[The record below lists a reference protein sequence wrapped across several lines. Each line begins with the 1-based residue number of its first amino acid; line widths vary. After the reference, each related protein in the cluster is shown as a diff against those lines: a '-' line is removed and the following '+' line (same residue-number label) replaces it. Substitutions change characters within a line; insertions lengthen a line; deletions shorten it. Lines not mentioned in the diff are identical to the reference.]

1 MNIIGL
7 SDRALIRK
15 FLSGEESAFETLI
28 MRYKDR
34 VFSQLIIML
43 KDRELAEDLFQD
55 TFIKVIN
62 TLKAGKYNEE
72 GKFLPWVLRIAHNL
86 AIDHFRRIKKRKE
99 VRNREEFDMIGN
111 IPEDNKNIEES
122 IVTDQIHDDVKQLI
136 DLLPEEQKQVVK
148 LRMYLGLSFKEISE
162 ETEVSINTSLGR
174 MRYALI
180 NLRKLIDER
189 QLNLNIH

>member
-7 SDRALIRK
+7 SDRALIRN
-15 FLSGEESAFETLI
+15 FLSGKESAFETLI

-55 TFIKVIN
+55 TFIKVVN

-99 VRNREEFDMIGN
+99 IRNSEEFDILGN
-111 IPEDNKNIEES
+111 IREDNKNIEEC
-122 IVTDQIHDDVKQLI
+122 IVTDQIHDDVKLLV

-162 ETEVSINTSLGR
+162 ETDVSINTSLGR

>member
-1 MNIIGL
+1 MKIIGL

-15 FLSGEESAFETLI
+15 FLTGEESAFETLI

-99 VRNREEFDMIGN
+99 IRNSEEFDLLGN

-122 IVTDQIHDDVKQLI
+122 IVTDQIHDDVKLLV

-162 ETEVSINTSLGR
+162 ETDVSINTSLGR

>member
-1 MNIIGL
+1 MKIIGL
-7 SDRALIRK
+7 SDRALIRN

-55 TFIKVIN
+55 TFIKVVN

-99 VRNREEFDMIGN
+99 IRNSEEFDLLGN
-111 IPEDNKNIEES
+111 IPEDNKNIEECL
-122 IVTDQIHDDVKQLI
+122 VTDQIHDDVKLLV
-136 DLLPEEQKQVVK
+136 DLLPKEQKQVVK

-162 ETEVSINTSLGR
+162 ETDVSINTSLGR

-189 QLNLNIH
+189 QLNLNIQ